1 MAQVRRQRLAASA
14 AAAPAAPAP
23 SAAATPA
30 AAAAATAAPAGAV
43 PEPDLGMPGGGA
55 EGASSSQLFRVEPER
70 VLELEPLI
78 EAPENGLAAMGCAR
92 GVPRPDRLHARS
104 VAVDHRSVRDVVEEA
119 SVGALA
125 EVTVGS

>member
-14 AAAPAAPAP
+14 AAAPAATTT
-23 SAAATPA
+23 AAATPA

-55 EGASSSQLFRVEPER
+55 EGASPSQLFRVEPKR

-92 GVPRPDRLHARS
+92 GVPGPDRLHARS